1 MTNSLAIY
9 DFDTTQKTAVALFKS
24 GYFTDVKSQEQAI
37 VKILAGQELGLPAFA
52 SMAGIHIIQG
62 KPVLGSNIIATLVKN
77 DPRYDYKIKVCDN
90 KSCVIEWFENG
101 KKTGES
107 SFTIDEANNISTKEN
122 DKYIKLSE
130 KATWRFY
137 PSDMLFARA
146 ISRGA
151 RRYAPGIF
159 GGSPVYTPDELG
171 VDTDEEGYVS
181 LTNIVTIEPTRADV
195 KASIKVIDG
204 EFDKLVDEIK
214 AEGGVQEVKGDPE
227 PSHEWE
233 KMDTGEISG
242 RLNNYMKKLKDDPKN
257 EELIKKS
264 AEAKYWL
271 DVKNGKVTKK

>member
-62 KPVLGSNIIATLVKN
+62 KPVLGANVIATLVKN
-77 DPRYDYKIKVCDN
+77 SGRYNYYIRTCTNDN
-90 KSCVIEWFENG
+90 CIIDWYEGG
-101 KKTGES
+101 KLQGDSAFSIVDAKLAGLTGK
-107 SFTIDEANNISTKEN
+107 DNWNK
-122 DKYIKLSE
+122 
-130 KATWRFY
+130 Y

-171 VDTDEEGYVS
+171 VDTDEEGYISQPTITV
-181 LTNIVTIEPTRADV
+181 IEPTLSDA
-195 KASIKVIDG
+195 
-204 EFDKLVDEIK
+204 IK
-214 AEGGVQEVKGDPE
+214 AEGGVEKPEVVIE
-227 PSHEWE
+227 LSHDWQS
-233 KMDTGEISG
+233 MDTGELAGHINAYLK
-242 RLNNYMKKLKDDPKN
+242 RLKTNPSDEDTLKKLN
-257 EELIKKS
+257 
-264 AEAKYWL
+264 EAKMAL
-271 DVKNGKVTKK
+271 EAKTGKAKK

>member
-1 MTNSLAIY
+1 MNNSLAIY
-9 DFDTTQKTAVALFKS
+9 DFETTQKTAVALFKS

-77 DPRYDYKIKVCDN
+77 DPRYDYKIKVCNN
-90 KSCVIEWFENG
+90 KYCVIEWFENG

-107 SFTIDEANNISTKEN
+107 SFTIDEANNITTKEN

-130 KATWRFY
+130 KATWKFY

-171 VDTDEEGYVS
+171 VDTDEEGYIS
-181 LTNIVTIEPTRADV
+181 QPSITATNPTPEPT
-195 KASIKVIDG
+195 S
-204 EFDKLVDEIK
+204 LVTEII
-214 AEGGVQEVKGDPE
+214 AEGGVPEVE
-227 PSHEWE
+227 PSHDWQS
-233 KMDTGEISG
+233 MDTGELAGHINAYLK
-242 RLNNYMKKLKDDPKN
+242 RLKTNPSDEDTLKKLN
-257 EELIKKS
+257 
-264 AEAKYWL
+264 EAKMAL
-271 DVKNGKVTKK
+271 EAKTGKAKK